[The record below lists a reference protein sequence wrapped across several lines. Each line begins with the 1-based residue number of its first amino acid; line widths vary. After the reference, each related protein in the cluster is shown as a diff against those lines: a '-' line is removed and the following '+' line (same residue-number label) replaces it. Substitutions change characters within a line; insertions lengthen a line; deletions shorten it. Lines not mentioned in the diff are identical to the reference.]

1 MESEP
6 LANDIPQIKSIKT
19 IQELA
24 EESLKIKNN
33 LDDDIKPEIDLSS
46 SIKDIKIM
54 NNGWNENK
62 DKEKIRNK

>member
-1 MESEP
+1 LESEP